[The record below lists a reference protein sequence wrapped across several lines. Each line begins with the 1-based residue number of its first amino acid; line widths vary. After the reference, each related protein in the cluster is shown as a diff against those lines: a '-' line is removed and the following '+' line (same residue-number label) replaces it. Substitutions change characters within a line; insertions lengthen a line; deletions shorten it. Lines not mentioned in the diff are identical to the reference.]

1 MEQQTVTASVK
12 VDGDKLAGALRRV
25 TPFMAAETPVNLAC
39 VYAESQGGTLQL
51 TATDGYRMG
60 HLTVALAFPEGN
72 WLMKGHGVKNFALR
86 HFNGAEVEVSV
97 GDQDTLKLGDVSV
110 ELERTPFVNYPGVV
124 PEELDTEVIIET
136 RTWIKPIRKH
146 QAEVVGVLYS
156 SDGCKMFLQD
166 RKGETIAN
174 EPLPVQMFSGPEKKV
189 AYPADKFRRALASC
203 GPTATIQVG
212 AIAKPTLFEAEDYW
226 HILAPNTNFPKEIT
240 LTNTQ
245 RDAIQLMQESL
256 EAIRKG
262 EAPGLVLI
270 GNGKFYLELVPGLTQ
285 TEVLVREPKLADAA
299 AAVDQPETRRTRE
312 LEDRNK

>member
-1 MEQQTVTASVK
+1 
-12 VDGDKLAGALRRV
+12 
-25 TPFMAAETPVNLAC
+25 
-39 VYAESQGGTLQL
+39 
-51 TATDGYRMG
+51 
-60 HLTVALAFPEGN
+60 
-72 WLMKGHGVKNFALR
+72 
-86 HFNGAEVEVSV
+86 
-97 GDQDTLKLGDVSV
+97 
-110 ELERTPFVNYPGVV
+110 
-124 PEELDTEVIIET
+124 
-136 RTWIKPIRKH
+136 
-146 QAEVVGVLYS
+146 
-156 SDGCKMFLQD
+156 
-166 RKGETIAN
+166 
-174 EPLPVQMFSGPEKKV
+174 MFSGPEKKV
-189 AYPADKFRRALASC
+189 AYPADKFRRALTSC

-240 LTNTQ
+240 LTNSQ